1 MLLPKNTIL
10 YKRQSLPSTELPSN
24 SIQWFNKTNSIEAVH
39 PDNTYILIFKTTKEI
54 KLMNLGKEK
63 QRNEIIQT
71 TDITKTKLHPDF
83 QYSGHDTNKYIHTR
97 LQHYFSQKYKG
108 TIVYDELNDTALST
122 DLKGINEIV
131 LFDCTDLEP
140 LTVLDATSNPFYHD
154 FLSHSAEL

>member
-1 MLLPKNTIL
+1 MFLPKNTIL
-10 YKRQSLPSTELPSN
+10 YKRQSLPSTEIPTN
-24 SIQWFNKTNSIEAVH
+24 SIQWFNKTNSIEAVY

-108 TIVYDELNDTALST
+108 TIVSDELNDTALST

>member
-1 MLLPKNTIL
+1 
-10 YKRQSLPSTELPSN
+10 
-24 SIQWFNKTNSIEAVH
+24 
-39 PDNTYILIFKTTKEI
+39 
-54 KLMNLGKEK
+54 MNLGKEK